1 MRPVLAAAA
10 LALLLLA
17 ATAHAAAQAPTD
29 HRAIAISAGD
39 QHTCALTEAAEVRCW
54 GNNEYG
60 QSDAPSGRFSQISAG
75 GAHTCALTE
84 EGEARCWG
92 LNGWIQGGSLNSSGQ
107 TDAPSGRFSQIS
119 AGGWH
124 SCALTEEG
132 EARCWGW
139 NSYGQTDAP
148 SDRFTQISAGTYQTC
163 GLTEAGR
170 VRCWGNGFH
179 DYYYRQPDA
188 PDGRFIQVSA
198 GDENPCALTEVGEAL
213 CWGHHSDGFG
223 EYEPLGPPSERLI
236 QISAGGSHEY
246 GYPGGEMIA
255 THACGLTEAGEV
267 RCWGWNRL
275 GQTNALS
282 GRFVQVSTAGA
293 HACALSEA
301 GEVRCWGANF
311 FGQAEAPSGSY
322 THVAVGSSAYE
333 YACAWPES
341 GEPRCW
347 TGERWHYNLEVPE
360 IRPATRR
367 SSGSDHICQIVA
379 EGRLRCWGDNER
391 GQTDAPSGVFSAISA
406 AGDTTCALT
415 AGGGVRCW
423 GDLNIRLLPTL
434 ASCPVAEQPAASSA
448 RESTPPTTSAGR
460 IVARRLTDGR
470 TEFAWLPADSADP
483 ILPRSRHFPA
493 ASPEIR
499 WLLESGLRSGLIEIG
514 GVELGRI
521 EYQLRA
527 DGEIEFAFA
536 PTEGERILPLS
547 RRVPADPE
555 VNRWLCRSE
564 IALPGN
570 TGAPAD

>member
-1 MRPVLAAAA
+1 MRPALAAAA

-17 ATAHAAAQAPTD
+17 AAVHAAAQAPID
-29 HRAIAISAGD
+29 HRAVVISVGD

-54 GNNEYG
+54 GDNEHG
-60 QSDAPSGRFSQISAG
+60 QSDAPSGRFSQVSAG
-75 GAHTCALTE
+75 GWHSCALTE
-84 EGEARCWG
+84 KGEARCWG
-92 LNGWIQGGSLNSSGQ
+92 LNGWLTGGGWDGSGQ
-107 TDAPSGRFSQIS
+107 SDAPSGRFSQIS

-139 NSYGQTDAP
+139 NRAGQTDTP
-148 SDRFTQISAGTYQTC
+148 SGRFTQISAGAYQTC

-198 GDENPCALTEVGEAL
+198 GDEHPCALTEAGEAR
-213 CWGHHSDGFG
+213 CWGSDTDIFE
-223 EYEPLGPPSERLI
+223 EYEPSGPPSERLV
-236 QISAGGSHEY
+236 QISAGGSHPY
-246 GYPGGEMIA
+246 GVVNSGLVA
-255 THACGLTEAGEV
+255 THACALTEFGEV
-267 RCWGWNRL
+267 RCWGWNAD
-275 GQTNALS
+275 GQTDAPS
-282 GRFVQVSTAGA
+282 GRFIQVSTAGA

-301 GEVRCWGANF
+301 GEIRCWGANP
-311 FGQAEAPSGSY
+311 FGQTEVPRGPY
-322 THVAVGSSAYE
+322 THVAVGSFAHE

-347 TGERWHYNLEVPE
+347 TGKRWRSNLEIPE
-360 IRPATRR
+360 IRPVARR
-367 SSGSDHICQIVA
+367 SSGSDHTCEIV
-379 EGRLRCWGDNER
+379 EQGRLRCRGDNER
-391 GQTDAPSGVFSAISA
+391 GQTDAPSGSFSAVSA

-415 AGGGVRCW
+415 AAGGVRCW
-423 GDLNIRLLPTL
+423 GDLSIRLLPTL
-434 ASCPVAEQPAASSA
+434 ASCPVAEQIAATP
-448 RESTPPTTSAGR
+448 ESTPPTTSAGR
-460 IVARRLTDGR
+460 IVARRLADGR
-470 TEFAWLPADSADP
+470 TEFAWLPANSADP
-483 ILPRSRHFPA
+483 ILPRTRHFPA

-499 WLLESGLRSGLIEIG
+499 WLLESGLRSGPIEIG

-536 PTEGERILPLS
+536 STDGERILPLS

-555 VNRWLCRSE
+555 VNRWLCGSE

-570 TGAPAD
+570 PED